1 MFGTFWYIGITMNK
15 EVVLSDLLKEI
26 RINYQL
32 LKKGVE
38 FVHKGSDLSVSV
50 RGIIEILN
58 DNGGMTVPHLAK
70 LRHLS
75 RQSVQVLVD
84 QMQEQGWVESKPN
97 PFHKKS
103 SLIELTDEG
112 KRAYKNM
119 QDQEI
124 KHMKKL
130 DIDIPVKKLEE
141 ALKLVGHI
149 NKKIDIFLRQ
159 D

>member
-1 MFGTFWYIGITMNK
+1 MNK
-15 EVVLSDLLKEI
+15 EAILADLLKEI

-38 FVHKGSDLSVSV
+38 IVHKESELSVGV
-50 RGIIEILN
+50 RGVIEILN

-70 LRHLS
+70 IRHLS
-75 RQSVQVLVD
+75 RQSVPVLVD
-84 QMQEQGWVESKPN
+84 QMQKHGWVESKPN

-112 KRAYKNM
+112 RKAYKSM

-124 KHMKKL
+124 KQMKKL
-130 DIDIPVKKLEE
+130 DIDVPVKKLED
-141 ALKLVGHI
+141 ALKLVEHI

-159 D
+159 DQ

>member
-1 MFGTFWYIGITMNK
+1 MTK
-15 EVVLSDLLKEI
+15 EAILADLLKEI

-38 FVHKGSDLSVSV
+38 FVHKGSDLSVGV
-50 RGIIEILN
+50 RGIIEIIS
-58 DNGGMTVPHLAK
+58 DQGAMTVPHLAK
-70 LRHLS
+70 LRHMS
-75 RQSVQVLVD
+75 RQSIQVMVD
-84 QMQEQGWVESKPN
+84 QMQKVGWVETKPN

-112 KRAYKNM
+112 KKAFKNM

-130 DIDIPVKKLEE
+130 DIDVPQKKLEE
-141 ALKLVGHI
+141 ALKLVEHI
-149 NKKIDIFLRQ
+149 NKKIDVFLRQ